1 MEDLLHR
8 HRTGPQLHHRIT
20 GVFSSN
26 REDLTLETII
36 SDNHPYP
43 APTPPELLHVPSG
56 MARTQFRAMGTTI
69 SLLVPVK
76 DLQRGEEIVRTL
88 FDEWEQTL
96 SRFIPESGL
105 SQLNRLAG
113 ILS

>member
-1 MEDLLHR
+1 
-8 HRTGPQLHHRIT
+8 
-20 GVFSSN
+20 
-26 REDLTLETII
+26 
-36 SDNHPYP
+36 
-43 APTPPELLHVPSG
+43 

-105 SQLNRLAG
+105 SKLNRLAEDA
-113 ILS
+113 IIVDDLLFAVLSRALAAAQATDGLYDPCVGYLWHPTAK